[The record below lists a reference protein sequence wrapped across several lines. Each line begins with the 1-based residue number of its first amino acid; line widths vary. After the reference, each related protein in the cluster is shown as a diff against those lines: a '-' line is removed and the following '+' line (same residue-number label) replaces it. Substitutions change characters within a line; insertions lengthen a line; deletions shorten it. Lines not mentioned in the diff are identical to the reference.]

1 MYAVMGITGNVGGAV
16 ARTLLAKGE
25 KVRGIVR
32 NPERAAGWQKQGVE
46 LFKADYDDV
55 DALTAA
61 FTGVAGVRN
70 GSSKLRAGTGLCRD
84 QGDVESPA

>member
-32 NPERAAGWQKQGVE
+32 NPEKAAEWQRAGAE
-46 LFKADYDDV
+46 LFKAEYGDLG
-55 DALTAA
+55 ALTAVWIRSA
-61 FTGVAGVRN
+61 T
-70 GSSKLRAGTGLCRD
+70 RD
-84 QGDVESPA
+84 CSDVQL

>member
-32 NPERAAGWQKQGVE
+32 NPEKAAEWQNK
-46 LFKADYDDV
+46 
-55 DALTAA
+55 
-61 FTGVAGVRN
+61 VRN
-70 GSSKLRAGTGLCRD
+70 FSKPTMTT
-84 QGDVESPA
+84 